1 MLFLEHE
8 PFLHIRHKVAGRPSV
23 TDIALALE
31 YALQH
36 DDVPI
41 LWDLRDLESDQ
52 DIWNLGATQLA
63 TVVEGRRSRMSL
75 KKRAFVVADA
85 QADQG
90 IAGMLERLHAP
101 WPWSVFRDLSS
112 ALAWL
117 AD

>member
-1 MLFLEHE
+1 MLSLEHE

-41 LWDLRDLESDQ
+41 LWDLRDLEPDQ
-52 DIWNLGATQLA
+52 DIWVLGASQLLP
-63 TVVEGRRSRMSL
+63 VVEDRRSRMSL
-75 KKRAFVVADA
+75 NKRAFVVADV

-90 IAGMLERLHAP
+90 IAGMLERLHVP
-101 WPWSVFRDLSS
+101 WPWGVFRDLSS
-112 ALAWL
+112 ALTWL
-117 AD
+117 AE